1 MTVTPLPRR
10 ALGRTGLE
18 VSALGFGAGPLG
30 DGRISEHDADAL
42 VSTALDR
49 GITLFDSAPSYGSSE
64 ERLGRALG
72 ARRRDVVLATK
83 GGYGVPGV
91 PDWTGE
97 VLRLGIETALAR
109 LRTDVID
116 VFILHSCDAATLER
130 EDLFLALAKAKQA
143 GKIRAA
149 GYSGENH
156 ALSVAIR
163 SGQFDVVECSV
174 SPFDR
179 GVLGWAIPEAA
190 ARGLGVLAKRPL
202 ANGAWKHA
210 AAPAAPDVRTYWE
223 RSLALAIDP
232 APLSWPELCARVAV
246 FAEGVTSA
254 LVGTSS
260 ASHLADAVAAAARG
274 PLDDALRARIDD
286 AWKIHGAHWPGII

>member
-1 MTVTPLPRR
+1 MTTLPTR
-10 ALGRTGLE
+10 ALGATGLQ

-30 DGRISEHDADAL
+30 DGRLSERDADAL
-42 VSTALDR
+42 VGAALDH

-72 ARRRDVVLATK
+72 PRRRDVVLATK

-97 VLRLGIETALAR
+97 VLRLGIDAALAR

-130 EDLFLALAKAKQA
+130 DDLFTALAAAKQA

-179 GVLGWAIPEAA
+179 GVLGWAVPDAA
-190 ARGLGVLAKRPL
+190 ARGRGVLAKRPL
-202 ANGAWKHA
+202 ANGAWKHEA
-210 AAPAAPDVRTYWE
+210 RPDAPDVGTYWE
-223 RSLALAIDP
+223 RAQALAIDP
-232 APLSWPELCARVAV
+232 APLSWPELCVRFAV

-260 ASHLADAVAAAARG
+260 AAHLADAVAAATRG
-274 PLDDALRARIDD
+274 PLDEALRAQVDD
-286 AWKIHGAHWPGII
+286 AWKLHGAHWPGVI